1 VFLTPDGSLP
11 SFDKYVALSY
21 QQVSTIIQGIL
32 DEQSFNIAAD
42 VRIML
47 SHYVQMLERHILA
60 ESDTAKLC
68 RQIYRQHKQ
77 ALDLIFEHRDDQ
89 RQRILRDAIN
99 KLIKRTPHLV
109 PDWSYKW
116 EGKYCADFTIRE
128 WHTPSLL
135 RSTTGKDK
143 CLLRFSC
150 KSGPTRF
157 HLDLHI
163 TPGDIAMRQKL
174 LEMAWLKQPPFK
186 IETSEL
192 QEWHWIYSREFLTEE
207 IYEDASD
214 DELAAEL
221 RRQWDT
227 FLEQDLS
234 RIAAAIA
241 SWQVAEL

>member
-1 VFLTPDGSLP
+1 
-11 SFDKYVALSY
+11 
-21 QQVSTIIQGIL
+21 
-32 DEQSFNIAAD
+32 
-42 VRIML
+42 
-47 SHYVQMLERHILA
+47 
-60 ESDTAKLC
+60 
-68 RQIYRQHKQ
+68 
-77 ALDLIFEHRDDQ
+77 
-89 RQRILRDAIN
+89 
-99 KLIKRTPHLV
+99 
-109 PDWSYKW
+109 
-116 EGKYCADFTIRE
+116 
-128 WHTPSLL
+128 
-135 RSTTGKDK
+135 
-143 CLLRFSC
+143 
-150 KSGPTRF
+150 
-157 HLDLHI
+157 
-163 TPGDIAMRQKL
+163 MRQKL